1 MVRHGLLCSD
11 VARSILLIIIVIAGL
26 SFGHEVAQ
34 NAVVEQLT
42 GLLRL
47 DSAKMLQTAIL
58 SASGNI
64 GNVGHAFRRRR
75 APGHGVSH

>member
-1 MVRHGLLCSD
+1 MAFYAATSL
-11 VARSILLIIIVIAGL
+11 APILLIIIVIAGL

-58 SASGNI
+58 SASGKHREC
-64 GNVGHAFRRRR
+64 GPRF
-75 APGHGVSH
+75 